1 MSDSFNYSYSAER
14 QAEVEAIRKKYL
26 PAEEQEDKLTQLRK
40 LDASVS
46 TPAMIASLALGIV
59 SALIF
64 GVGMCCFL
72 VWSQWILGAAACLV
86 GVVGMLFAP
95 RLYSRMVKQRREK
108 IAPEILRLSEELSQK

>member
-1 MSDSFNYSYSAER
+1 MSENFNYSYSAER

-26 PAEEQEDKLTQLRK
+26 PPEEQEDKMAQLRK

-46 TPAMIASLALGIV
+46 TPAMAASLALGIV

-72 VWSQWILGAAACLV
+72 VWSRWVLGAIACLA

-95 RLYSRMVKQRREK
+95 RLYAQMVKQRREK
-108 IAPEILRLSEELSQK
+108 LAPVILRLTEELSQK